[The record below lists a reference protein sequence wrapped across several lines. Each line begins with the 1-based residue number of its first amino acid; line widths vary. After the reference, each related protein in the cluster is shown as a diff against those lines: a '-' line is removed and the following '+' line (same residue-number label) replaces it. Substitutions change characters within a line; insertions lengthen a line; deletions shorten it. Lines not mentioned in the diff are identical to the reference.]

1 MILIN
6 KLFLGLFNNKIQT
19 KVTIQRTRLNSYNK
33 TKMTLFC

>member
-19 KVTIQRTRLNSYNK
+19 KVTIQRTRLNSYK